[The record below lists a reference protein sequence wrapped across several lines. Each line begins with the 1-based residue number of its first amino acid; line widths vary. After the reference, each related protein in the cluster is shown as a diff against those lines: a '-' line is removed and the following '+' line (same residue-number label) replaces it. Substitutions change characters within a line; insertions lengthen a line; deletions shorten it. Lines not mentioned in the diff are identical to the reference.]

1 MYLCDTINS
10 IRLMKKFILTTL
22 VSISAFFAFAQVPG
36 APAGAKMPDMNRG
49 HVYGKVVDED
59 GKPVEFASVVLLK
72 TTIDPATKKPKDIL
86 VKAQQAEL
94 NGDFNFK
101 EIPINVKLKIK
112 ISFVGFASYEAP
124 VAFAMPPMGGMKPGQ
139 APDPEMMAKML
150 AAFEKDLGN
159 IKLAN
164 DSKELDAVVVTGTKA
179 LVEMDIDK
187 KSFNVSQNLVTTGG
201 TAIDVMRNIPS
212 VQVDIDGNVKVRNA
226 NPTLFIDG
234 RPTSLT
240 MDQIP
245 ADIIDK
251 VEVITNPSAKY
262 DASGSVAGIINIV
275 LKKNKKNGYNGMV
288 NAGANRRGGVNLM
301 GNFSF
306 QQNKW
311 NLTGTF
317 VNNIERNESNGYSD
331 RQATIGGN
339 TSSIYQNSD
348 NKTKGF
354 MMFPRFSA
362 DYAVTNRSTIT
373 MGAFFGGGGQFKPIE
388 TLDISSVVNGVK
400 SFSNRYTESLREFHP
415 QGFQLGFKHTYPK
428 AGEELTMDMNFFGG
442 TNKNESLITTN
453 YLNNNVVT
461 GTQIQKN
468 AGDGNNKFIT
478 IQTDYVKPIK
488 NEGTIEMGLRAQI
501 NELANKNDN
510 TLKAVGSDIYKPI
523 PSASINYTST
533 NNVYAAYFSISGKT
547 TAFSYKIGLRGESSD
562 YAGELLTTQQK
573 FSNKYPL
580 SLFPSIF
587 LKKDLSKTDQ
597 LQLSVTRRVNRPN
610 FFQLIPFVDYSD
622 SLNITRGNANLVPE
636 FTTSGELSYSK
647 SKGSAT
653 FLFSGYYKYTDNL
666 ITRYYSQE
674 INPISGKLDL
684 INTFV
689 NANSSI
695 NYGAEFTYTNKFQNW
710 WDFTANFN
718 VYNSKIN
725 VSNIESSGAVA
736 DGMWTAFGKVNNN
749 FMLPKKWVI
758 QLSGD
763 YQGKTN
769 MPVSQGQ
776 GQMGPPGMQA
786 QSSSQGYVEP
796 YYGIDIAIKKTFLKN
811 DMASLT
817 LAFNDIL
824 KTRGNTRVS
833 FGEGFTQTS
842 YRISNPQQVRLTL
855 SIRFG
860 KFDMSQMK
868 RNNNSGADMQQMQ
881 Q

>member
-1 MYLCDTINS
+1 
-10 IRLMKKFILTTL
+10 
-22 VSISAFFAFAQVPG
+22 
-36 APAGAKMPDMNRG
+36 
-49 HVYGKVVDED
+49 
-59 GKPVEFASVVLLK
+59 
-72 TTIDPATKKPKDIL
+72 
-86 VKAQQAEL
+86 
-94 NGDFNFK
+94 
-101 EIPINVKLKIK
+101 
-112 ISFVGFASYEAP
+112 
-124 VAFAMPPMGGMKPGQ
+124 
-139 APDPEMMAKML
+139 
-150 AAFEKDLGN
+150 
-159 IKLAN
+159 
-164 DSKELDAVVVTGTKA
+164 
-179 LVEMDIDK
+179 
-187 KSFNVSQNLVTTGG
+187 
-201 TAIDVMRNIPS
+201 
-212 VQVDIDGNVKVRNA
+212 
-226 NPTLFIDG
+226 
-234 RPTSLT
+234 
-240 MDQIP
+240 
-245 ADIIDK
+245 
-251 VEVITNPSAKY
+251 
-262 DASGSVAGIINIV
+262 
-275 LKKNKKNGYNGMV
+275 
-288 NAGANRRGGVNLM
+288 
-301 GNFSF
+301 
-306 QQNKW
+306 
-311 NLTGTF
+311 
-317 VNNIERNESNGYSD
+317 
-331 RQATIGGN
+331 
-339 TSSIYQNSD
+339 
-348 NKTKGF
+348 
-354 MMFPRFSA
+354 
-362 DYAVTNRSTIT
+362 
-373 MGAFFGGGGQFKPIE
+373 
-388 TLDISSVVNGVK
+388 
-400 SFSNRYTESLREFHP
+400 
-415 QGFQLGFKHTYPK
+415 
-428 AGEELTMDMNFFGG
+428 
-442 TNKNESLITTN
+442 
-453 YLNNNVVT
+453 
-461 GTQIQKN
+461 
-468 AGDGNNKFIT
+468 
-478 IQTDYVKPIK
+478 
-488 NEGTIEMGLRAQI
+488 
-501 NELANKNDN
+501 
-510 TLKAVGSDIYKPI
+510 
-523 PSASINYTST
+523 
-533 NNVYAAYFSISGKT
+533 
-547 TAFSYKIGLRGESSD
+547 
-562 YAGELLTTQQK
+562 
-573 FSNKYPL
+573 
-580 SLFPSIF
+580 

-725 VSNIESSGAVA
+725 VSNIESSGAVT

-769 MPVSQGQ
+769 MPISQGQ

-817 LAFNDIL
+817 LAFNDIM

-868 RNNNSGADMQQMQ
+868 RNNNSNVDMQQMQ
-881 Q
+881 

>member
-1 MYLCDTINS
+1 
-10 IRLMKKFILTTL
+10 
-22 VSISAFFAFAQVPG
+22 
-36 APAGAKMPDMNRG
+36 
-49 HVYGKVVDED
+49 
-59 GKPVEFASVVLLK
+59 
-72 TTIDPATKKPKDIL
+72 
-86 VKAQQAEL
+86 
-94 NGDFNFK
+94 
-101 EIPINVKLKIK
+101 
-112 ISFVGFASYEAP
+112 
-124 VAFAMPPMGGMKPGQ
+124 
-139 APDPEMMAKML
+139 
-150 AAFEKDLGN
+150 
-159 IKLAN
+159 
-164 DSKELDAVVVTGTKA
+164 
-179 LVEMDIDK
+179 MDIDK

-288 NAGANRRGGVNLM
+288 NTGANRRGGVNLM
-301 GNFSF
+301 GNFSY

-415 QGFQLGFKHTYPK
+415 QGFQFGFKHTYPK

-468 AGDGNNKFIT
+468 AGEGNNKFIT

-725 VSNIESSGAVA
+725 VSNIESSGAVT

-769 MPVSQGQ
+769 MPISQGQ

-817 LAFNDIL
+817 LAFNDIM

-868 RNNNSGADMQQMQ
+868 RNNNSNVDMQQMQ
-881 Q
+881 

>member
-1 MYLCDTINS
+1 
-10 IRLMKKFILTTL
+10 
-22 VSISAFFAFAQVPG
+22 
-36 APAGAKMPDMNRG
+36 
-49 HVYGKVVDED
+49 
-59 GKPVEFASVVLLK
+59 
-72 TTIDPATKKPKDIL
+72 
-86 VKAQQAEL
+86 
-94 NGDFNFK
+94 
-101 EIPINVKLKIK
+101 
-112 ISFVGFASYEAP
+112 
-124 VAFAMPPMGGMKPGQ
+124 
-139 APDPEMMAKML
+139 MMAKLM

-159 IKLAN
+159 IKLAP
-164 DSKELDAVVVTGTKA
+164 DSKELDAVVVTGTKS

-288 NAGANRRGGVNLM
+288 NVGANRRGGTNVM

-311 NLTGTF
+311 NLTGTLL
-317 VNNIERNESNGYSD
+317 NNMERNESNGYSD
-331 RQATIGGN
+331 RQSTIGGIA
-339 TSSIYQNSD
+339 SSIYQESD

-354 MMFPRFSA
+354 MLFPRFSA
-362 DYAVTNRSTIT
+362 DYALSNRSTLT
-373 MGAFFGGGGQFKPIE
+373 LGAFFGGGGQFKPKENLQIAS
-388 TLDISSVVNGVK
+388 TVNGLK
-400 SFSNRYTESLREFHP
+400 SFSNRYTESLREFKP
-415 QGFQLGFKHTYPK
+415 QGFQLGFKHTFPK

-453 YLNNNVVT
+453 YLNNNAIT

-468 AGDGNNKFIT
+468 AGEGKNKFIT
-478 IQTDYVKPIK
+478 MQTDYVKPIK

-510 TLKAVGSDIYKPI
+510 TLKAVGSDVYKTI
-523 PSASINYTST
+523 PSASINYSSL
-533 NNVYAAYFSISGKT
+533 NNVYAAYVSVSGKT
-547 TAFSYKIGLRGESSD
+547 TAFSYKVGLRGESSN
-562 YAGELLTTQQK
+562 YTGELLTTNQK
-573 FSNKYPL
+573 FSNNYPL

-622 SLNITRGNANLVPE
+622 SLNITRGNADLVPE

-647 SKGSAT
+647 TKGSAT

-674 INPISGKLDL
+674 INPISGRLDL
-684 INTFV
+684 INTFI

-695 NYGAEFTYTNKFQNW
+695 NYGAELTYTNKFQNW
-710 WDFTANFN
+710 WDFTANVN

-758 QLSGD
+758 QLSAD

-786 QSSSQGYVEP
+786 QSSSQGYVQP

-817 LAFNDIL
+817 LAFNDIG

-855 SIRFG
+855 SVRFG

-868 RNNNSGADMQQMQ
+868 KNNSSNVDMQQMQ
-881 Q
+881 

>member
-1 MYLCDTINS
+1 
-10 IRLMKKFILTTL
+10 
-22 VSISAFFAFAQVPG
+22 
-36 APAGAKMPDMNRG
+36 
-49 HVYGKVVDED
+49 
-59 GKPVEFASVVLLK
+59 
-72 TTIDPATKKPKDIL
+72 
-86 VKAQQAEL
+86 
-94 NGDFNFK
+94 
-101 EIPINVKLKIK
+101 
-112 ISFVGFASYEAP
+112 
-124 VAFAMPPMGGMKPGQ
+124 
-139 APDPEMMAKML
+139 MAKLM

-159 IKLAN
+159 IKLAP
-164 DSKELDAVVVTGTKA
+164 DSKELDAVVVTGTKS

-288 NAGANRRGGVNLM
+288 NVGANRRGGTNVM

-311 NLTGTF
+311 NLTGTLL
-317 VNNIERNESNGYSD
+317 NNIERNESNGYSD
-331 RQATIGGN
+331 RQSTIGGIA
-339 TSSIYQNSD
+339 SSIYQESD

-354 MMFPRFSA
+354 MLFPRFSA
-362 DYAVTNRSTIT
+362 DYALSNRSTLT
-373 MGAFFGGGGQFKPIE
+373 LGAFFGGGGQFKPKENLQIAS
-388 TLDISSVVNGVK
+388 TVNGLK
-400 SFSNRYTESLREFHP
+400 SFSNRYTESLREFKP
-415 QGFQLGFKHTYPK
+415 QGFQFGFKQTFPK

-453 YLNNNVVT
+453 YLNNNAIT

-468 AGDGNNKFIT
+468 AGEGKNKFIT
-478 IQTDYVKPIK
+478 MQTDYVKPIK

-510 TLKAVGSDIYKPI
+510 TLKAVGSDVYKTI
-523 PSASINYTST
+523 PSASINYSSL
-533 NNVYAAYFSISGKT
+533 NNVYAAYVSVSGKT
-547 TAFSYKIGLRGESSD
+547 TAFSYKVGLRGESSN
-562 YAGELLTTQQK
+562 YTGELLTTNQK
-573 FSNKYPL
+573 FSNNYPL

-622 SLNITRGNANLVPE
+622 SLNITRGNADLVPE

-647 SKGSAT
+647 TKGSAT

-674 INPISGKLDL
+674 INPISGRLDL
-684 INTFV
+684 INTFI

-695 NYGAEFTYTNKFQNW
+695 NYGAELTYTNKFQNW
-710 WDFTANFN
+710 WDFTANVN

-758 QLSGD
+758 QLSAD

-786 QSSSQGYVEP
+786 QSSSQGYVQP

-817 LAFNDIL
+817 LAFNDIG

-855 SIRFG
+855 SVRFG

-868 RNNNSGADMQQMQ
+868 KNNSSNVDMQQMQ
-881 Q
+881 

>member
-1 MYLCDTINS
+1 
-10 IRLMKKFILTTL
+10 MKKFLLSTL
-22 VSISAFFAFAQVPG
+22 VSFSTFFAFAQVPG

-49 HVYGKVVDED
+49 HVFGKVVDD
-59 GKPVEFASVVLLK
+59 QGKPVEFASVVLLK
-72 TTIDPATKKPKDIL
+72 TTVDPATKKPKDIL
-86 VKAQQAEL
+86 VKAQAAEL

-112 ISFVGFASYEAP
+112 ISFVGFTPYEAT

-139 APDPEMMAKML
+139 APDPEMMAKLM

-159 IKLAN
+159 IKLAP
-164 DSKELDAVVVTGTKA
+164 DSKELDAVVVTGTKS

-288 NAGANRRGGVNLM
+288 NMGANRRGGTNVM

-311 NLTGTF
+311 NLTATLL
-317 VNNIERNESNGYSD
+317 NNMERNESNGYSD
-331 RQATIGGN
+331 RQSTIGGIA
-339 TSSIYQNSD
+339 SSIYQDSD

-354 MMFPRFSA
+354 MLFPRFSA
-362 DYAVTNRSTIT
+362 DYALSNRSTLT
-373 MGAFFGGGGQFKPIE
+373 VGAFFGGGGQFKPIE
-388 TLDISSVVNGVK
+388 TLQITSTVNGKK
-400 SFSNRYTESLREFHP
+400 SFSNRYTESLREFKP
-415 QGFQLGFKHTYPK
+415 QGFQFGFKHTFPK

-453 YLNNNVVT
+453 YLNNNAIT

-468 AGDGNNKFIT
+468 AGEGNNKFIT

-510 TLKAVGSDIYKPI
+510 TLKAVGSDVYKTI
-523 PSASINYTST
+523 PSASINYSSL
-533 NNVYAAYFSISGKT
+533 NNVYAAYVSVSGKT
-547 TAFSYKIGLRGESSD
+547 TAFSYKVGLRGESSN
-562 YAGELLTTQQK
+562 YTGELMSTNQK
-573 FSNKYPL
+573 FSNNYPL

-622 SLNITRGNANLVPE
+622 SLNITRGNADLVPE

-647 SKGSAT
+647 TKGSAT

-666 ITRYYSQE
+666 ITRFYSQE
-674 INPISGKLDL
+674 INPISGRLDL

-695 NYGAEFTYTNKFQNW
+695 NYGAELTYTNKFQNW
-710 WDFTANFN
+710 WDFTANVN

-736 DGMWTAFGKVNNN
+736 DGMWTAFGKINNT
-749 FMLPKKWVI
+749 FVLPKKWVI
-758 QLSGD
+758 QLSAD

-769 MPVSQGQ
+769 MPISQGQ
-776 GQMGPPGMQA
+776 GQMGPPGMQS
-786 QSSSQGYVEP
+786 QSSSQGYVQP
-796 YYGIDIAIKKTFLKN
+796 YYGIDIAIKKSFLKN

-817 LAFNDIL
+817 LAFNDIG

-855 SIRFG
+855 SVRFG

-868 RNNNSGADMQQMQ
+868 KNNSSNVDMQQMQ
-881 Q
+881 

>member
-1 MYLCDTINS
+1 
-10 IRLMKKFILTTL
+10 MKKFILSTL
-22 VSISAFFAFAQVPG
+22 VSISTFLAIGQVPG

-49 HVYGKVVDED
+49 HVFGKVVDD
-59 GKPVEFASVVLLK
+59 QGKPVEFASVVLLK
-72 TTIDPATKKPKDIL
+72 TVIDPATKKPKDIL
-86 VKAQQAEL
+86 VKAQAAEL

-101 EIPINVKLKIK
+101 EIPINVKLKLK
-112 ISFVGFASYEAP
+112 ISFVGFTNYEAP
-124 VAFAMPPMGGMKPGQ
+124 VTFAMPPMGGMKPGQ
-139 APDPEMMAKML
+139 APDPEMMAKLM

-159 IKLAN
+159 IKLAQ

-187 KSFNVSQNLVTTGG
+187 KSFNVGQNIVTTGG

-234 RPTSLT
+234 RPTSLS

-262 DASGSVAGIINIV
+262 DASGSMAGIINIV
-275 LKKNKKNGYNGMV
+275 LKKNKKNGYNGMANV
-288 NAGANRRGGVNLM
+288 GANRRGGTNVM

-311 NLTGTF
+311 NITATLL
-317 VNNIERNESNGYSD
+317 NNMERNESNGYSD
-331 RQATIGGN
+331 RQATIGGIQ
-339 TSSIYQNSD
+339 TSIYQRSVS
-348 NKTKGF
+348 KTNGF
-354 MMFPRFSA
+354 VLFPRFAA
-362 DYAVTNRSTIT
+362 DYAMSNRSTLT
-373 MGAFFGGGGQFKPIE
+373 LGAFFGGGGQFKPKE
-388 TLDISSVVNGVK
+388 NLDITSSINGIK
-400 SFSNRYTESLREFHP
+400 SFSNRYTESSREFRP
-415 QGFQLGFKHTYPK
+415 QGFQLGFKHTFPK

-453 YLNNNVVT
+453 YLNNSAIT

-478 IQTDYVKPIK
+478 LQTDYVKPIK

-501 NELANKNDN
+501 NELANKNTN
-510 TLKAVGSDIYKPI
+510 TLKPVGSDVYKEI
-523 PSASINYTST
+523 TSASINYTST
-533 NNVYAAYFSISGKT
+533 NNVYAAYMSVSGKT
-547 TAFSYKIGLRGESSD
+547 TAFSYKIGLRGESSN
-562 YAGELLTTQQK
+562 YTGELLNTKQQ

-610 FFQLIPFVDYSD
+610 FFQIIPFVDYSD

-647 SKGSAT
+647 TKGSAT
-653 FLFSGYYKYTDNL
+653 FLLSGYYKYTDNL

-674 INPISGKLDL
+674 INPISGKMDL
-684 INTFV
+684 INTFI

-695 NYGAEFTYTNKFQNW
+695 NYGAEATYMNKFFNW
-710 WDFTANFN
+710 WDFTANVN
-718 VYNSKIN
+718 IYNSKIN
-725 VSNIESSGAVA
+725 TDNIEGAGATA
-736 DGMWTAFGKVNNN
+736 DGMWTAFGKINNN
-749 FMLPKKWVI
+749 FVLPNKWVI

-817 LAFNDIL
+817 LAFNDIG

-833 FGEGFTQTS
+833 FGDGFTQTS

-855 SIRFG
+855 SVRFG
-860 KFDMSQMK
+860 KFDMSQMMK
-868 RNNNSGADMQQMQ
+868 KNSNNVDMQQMQ
-881 Q
+881 

>member
-1 MYLCDTINS
+1 
-10 IRLMKKFILTTL
+10 MKKFILTTL
-22 VSISAFFAFAQVPG
+22 VSISAFFAFTQVPG

-49 HVYGKVVDED
+49 HVYGKVVDEE

-72 TTIDPATKKPKDIL
+72 TTIDPTTKKPKDIL

-112 ISFVGFASYEAP
+112 ISFVGFTSYEAP

-139 APDPEMMAKML
+139 APDPETMAKML

-234 RPTSLT
+234 RPTSLS

-288 NAGANRRGGVNLM
+288 NTGANRRGGVNLM

-311 NLTGTF
+311 NLSATLL
-317 VNNIERNESNGYSD
+317 NNIERNEANGYSD

-348 NKTKGF
+348 SKTKGF
-354 MMFPRFSA
+354 MLFPRFSA
-362 DYAVTNRSTIT
+362 DYAISNRSTISL
-373 MGAFFGGGGQFKPIE
+373 GAFFGGGGQFKPKE
-388 TLDISSVVNGVK
+388 TLQIANTLNGVK
-400 SFSNRYTESLREFHP
+400 SFSTRYTESLREFRP
-415 QGFQLGFKHTYPK
+415 QGFQLGFKHTFPK

-442 TNKNESLITTN
+442 TNKNEALITTN
-453 YLNNNVVT
+453 YLNNNAIT
-461 GTQIQKN
+461 GSQIQKN
-468 AGDGNNKFIT
+468 AGEGNNKFIT

-523 PSASINYTST
+523 PSASINYAST

-547 TAFSYKIGLRGESSD
+547 PAFSYKIGLRGESSD
-562 YAGELLTTQQK
+562 YAGELLTTKQK

-622 SLNITRGNANLVPE
+622 SLNITRGNADLVPE

-647 SKGSAT
+647 SQGSAT
-653 FLFSGYYKYTDNL
+653 FLFSAYYKYTDNL
-666 ITRYYSQE
+666 ITRFFSQE

-689 NANSSI
+689 NANSST

-718 VYNSKIN
+718 VYNAKIN

-736 DGMWTAFGKVNNN
+736 DGIWTAFGKVNNN

-758 QLSGD
+758 QLSAD

-776 GQMGPPGMQA
+776 GQMGPPGMQS

-796 YYGIDIAIKKTFLKN
+796 YYGIDIAIKKSFLKN

-868 RNNNSGADMQQMQ
+868 RNNNSNVDMQQMQ
-881 Q
+881 

>member
-1 MYLCDTINS
+1 
-10 IRLMKKFILTTL
+10 MKKFLLTTL
-22 VSISAFFAFAQVPG
+22 VSISTFFAIAQIPG

-49 HVYGKVVDED
+49 HVYGKVVDD
-59 GKPVEFASVVLLK
+59 QGKPVEFASVVLLK

-112 ISFVGFASYEAP
+112 ISFVGFTAYEAP

-139 APDPEMMAKML
+139 APDPEMMAKLM

-159 IKLAN
+159 IKLST

-187 KSFNVSQNLVTTGG
+187 KSFNVGQNIVTSGG

-226 NPTLFIDG
+226 NPILYIDG
-234 RPTSLT
+234 RPTTLS

-262 DASGSVAGIINIV
+262 DASGSMAGIINIV

-288 NAGANRRGGVNLM
+288 NAGVNRRGGTNLM
-301 GNFSF
+301 GNFSY

-311 NLTGTF
+311 NLTGT
-317 VNNIERNESNGYSD
+317 VMNMIERNVSNGYSD
-331 RQATIGGN
+331 RQANIGGIQ
-339 TSSIYQNSD
+339 SSIYQNQD
-348 NKTKGF
+348 NTNKGF
-354 MMFPRFSA
+354 MLFPRFSA
-362 DYAVTNRSTIT
+362 DYALTNRSTVT
-373 MGAFFGGGGQFKPIE
+373 LGAFFGGGGQFKPIE
-388 TLDISSVVNGVK
+388 TLQITSTVNGVK
-400 SFSNRYTESLREFHP
+400 SFSNRLTEGLREFKP
-415 QGFQLGFKHTYPK
+415 QGFQLGFKHTFPK
-428 AGEELTMDMNFFGG
+428 AGEELTMDLNFFGG
-442 TNKNESLITTN
+442 TNKGESVITTN
-453 YLNNNVVT
+453 YLNNNAVT

-468 AGDGNNKFIT
+468 VGDGNNKFIT
-478 IQTDYVKPIK
+478 LQTDYVKPIK

-501 NELANKNDN
+501 NELANINTN
-510 TLKAVGSDIYKPI
+510 TLKPVGSDVYKEI
-523 PSASINYTST
+523 TSASINYSST
-533 NNVYAAYFSISGKT
+533 NNVYAAYVSVSGKT
-547 TAFSYKIGLRGESSD
+547 KAFSYKLGLRGESSN
-562 YAGELLTTQQK
+562 YTGELLNTKQQ

-597 LQLSVTRRVNRPN
+597 LQLSITRRVNRPN
-610 FFQLIPFVDYSD
+610 FFQIIPFVDYSD

-647 SKGSAT
+647 TQGSAT

-684 INTFV
+684 INTFI

-695 NYGAEFTYTNKFQNW
+695 NYGAEATYVNKFFNF
-710 WDFTANFN
+710 WDFTANLN

-725 VSNIESSGAVA
+725 TSNIEGSGAVA
-736 DGMWTAFGKVNNN
+736 DGMWTAFGKINNN
-749 FMLPKKWVI
+749 FVLPNKWVI

-769 MPVSQGQ
+769 MPVSQNQ

-796 YYGIDIAIKKTFLKN
+796 YYGIDIAIKKSFLKN

-824 KTRGNTRVS
+824 KTRGNARVS
-833 FGEGFTQTS
+833 IGDGFTQTS

-855 SIRFG
+855 SVRFG

-868 RNNNSGADMQQMQ
+868 RTNNSGADMQQMQ

>member
-1 MYLCDTINS
+1 
-10 IRLMKKFILTTL
+10 MKKFILSTL
-22 VSISAFFAFAQVPG
+22 VSISTFFAFAQVPG

-49 HVYGKVVDED
+49 HVFGKVVDD
-59 GKPVEFASVVLLK
+59 LGKPVEFASVVLLK

-86 VKAQQAEL
+86 VKAQAAEL

-112 ISFVGFASYEAP
+112 ISFVGFTTYEGT

-139 APDPEMMAKML
+139 APDPEMMAKLM

-159 IKLAN
+159 IKLAP
-164 DSKELDAVVVTGTKA
+164 DSKELDAVVVTGTKS

-288 NAGANRRGGVNLM
+288 NMGANRRGGTNVM

-311 NLTGTF
+311 NLTATLL
-317 VNNIERNESNGYSD
+317 NNMERNESNGYSD
-331 RQATIGGN
+331 RQSTIGGIA
-339 TSSIYQNSD
+339 SSIYQDSD

-354 MMFPRFSA
+354 MLFPRFSA
-362 DYAVTNRSTIT
+362 DYALSNRSTLT
-373 MGAFFGGGGQFKPIE
+373 LGAFFGGGGQFKPKE
-388 TLDISSVVNGVK
+388 TLQITSTVNGVK
-400 SFSNRYTESLREFHP
+400 SFSNRYTESLREFKP
-415 QGFQLGFKHTYPK
+415 QGFQFGFKHTFPK

-453 YLNNNVVT
+453 YLNNSAIT

-468 AGDGNNKFIT
+468 AGEGNNKFIT
-478 IQTDYVKPIK
+478 IQTDYVKQIK

-510 TLKAVGSDIYKPI
+510 TLKAVGSDVFKTIQ
-523 PSASINYTST
+523 SASINYSSL
-533 NNVYAAYFSISGKT
+533 NNVYAAYVSVSGKT
-547 TAFSYKIGLRGESSD
+547 TAFSYKVGLRGESSN
-562 YAGELLTTQQK
+562 YTGELLSTNQK
-573 FSNKYPL
+573 FSNNYPL

-622 SLNITRGNANLVPE
+622 SLNITRGNADLVPE

-647 SKGSAT
+647 TQGSAT

-666 ITRYYSQE
+666 ITRFYSQE
-674 INPISGKLDL
+674 INPISGRLDL

-695 NYGAEFTYTNKFQNW
+695 NYGAELTYTNKLQNW
-710 WDFTANFN
+710 WDFTANVN

-736 DGMWTAFGKVNNN
+736 DGMWTAFGKINNT
-749 FMLPKKWVI
+749 FVLPKKWVI
-758 QLSGD
+758 QLSAD

-776 GQMGPPGMQA
+776 GQMGPPGMQS
-786 QSSSQGYVEP
+786 QSSSQGYVQP
-796 YYGIDIAIKKTFLKN
+796 YYGIDVAIKKSFLKN

-817 LAFNDIL
+817 LAFNDIG

-855 SIRFG
+855 SVRFG

-868 RNNNSGADMQQMQ
+868 KNNSSNVDMQQKQ
-881 Q
+881 

>member
-1 MYLCDTINS
+1 
-10 IRLMKKFILTTL
+10 MKKFILSTL
-22 VSISAFFAFAQVPG
+22 VSISTFFAFAQVPG

-49 HVYGKVVDED
+49 HVFGKVVDD
-59 GKPVEFASVVLLK
+59 LGKPVEFASVVLLK

-86 VKAQQAEL
+86 VKAQAAEL

-112 ISFVGFASYEAP
+112 ISFVGFTTYEGA

-139 APDPEMMAKML
+139 APDPEMMAKLMS
-150 AAFEKDLGN
+150 AFEKDLGN
-159 IKLAN
+159 IKLAP
-164 DSKELDAVVVTGTKA
+164 DSKELDAVVVTGTKS

-288 NAGANRRGGVNLM
+288 NMGANRRGGTNVM

-311 NLTGTF
+311 NLTATLL
-317 VNNIERNESNGYSD
+317 NNMERNESNGYSD
-331 RQATIGGN
+331 RQSTIGGIA
-339 TSSIYQNSD
+339 SSIYQDSD

-354 MMFPRFSA
+354 MLFPRFSA
-362 DYAVTNRSTIT
+362 DYALSNRSTLT
-373 MGAFFGGGGQFKPIE
+373 LGAFFGGGGQFKPKE
-388 TLDISSVVNGVK
+388 TLQITSTVNGVK
-400 SFSNRYTESLREFHP
+400 SFSNRYTESLREFKP
-415 QGFQLGFKHTYPK
+415 QGFQFGFKHTFPK

-453 YLNNNVVT
+453 YLNNSAIT

-468 AGDGNNKFIT
+468 AGEGNNKFIT

-510 TLKAVGSDIYKPI
+510 TLKAVGSDVFKTI
-523 PSASINYTST
+523 PSASINYSSL
-533 NNVYAAYFSISGKT
+533 NNVYAAYVSVSGKT
-547 TAFSYKIGLRGESSD
+547 TAFSYKVGLRGESSN
-562 YAGELLTTQQK
+562 YTGELLSTNQK
-573 FSNKYPL
+573 FSNNYPL

-622 SLNITRGNANLVPE
+622 SLNITRGNADLVPE

-647 SKGSAT
+647 TKGSAT

-666 ITRYYSQE
+666 ITRFYSQE
-674 INPISGKLDL
+674 INPISGRLDL

-695 NYGAEFTYTNKFQNW
+695 NYGAELTYTNKLQNW
-710 WDFTANFN
+710 WDFTANVN

-736 DGMWTAFGKVNNN
+736 DGMWTAFGKINNT
-749 FMLPKKWVI
+749 FVLPKKWVI
-758 QLSGD
+758 QLSAD

-776 GQMGPPGMQA
+776 GQMGPPGMQS
-786 QSSSQGYVEP
+786 QSSSQGYVQP
-796 YYGIDIAIKKTFLKN
+796 YYGIDVAIKKSFLKN

-817 LAFNDIL
+817 LAFNDIG

-855 SIRFG
+855 SVRFG

-868 RNNNSGADMQQMQ
+868 KNNSSNVDMQQMQ
-881 Q
+881 

>member
-1 MYLCDTINS
+1 
-10 IRLMKKFILTTL
+10 MKKFILSTL
-22 VSISAFFAFAQVPG
+22 VSISTFFAFAQVPG

-49 HVYGKVVDED
+49 HVFGKVVDD
-59 GKPVEFASVVLLK
+59 LGKPVEFASVVLLK

-86 VKAQQAEL
+86 VKAQAAEL

-112 ISFVGFASYEAP
+112 ISFVGFTTYEGT

-139 APDPEMMAKML
+139 APDPEMMAKLM

-159 IKLAN
+159 IKLAP
-164 DSKELDAVVVTGTKA
+164 DSKELDAVVVTGTKS

-288 NAGANRRGGVNLM
+288 NMGANRRGGTNVM

-311 NLTGTF
+311 NLTATLL
-317 VNNIERNESNGYSD
+317 NNMERNESNGYSD
-331 RQATIGGN
+331 RQSTIGGIA
-339 TSSIYQNSD
+339 SSIYQDSD

-354 MMFPRFSA
+354 MLFPRFSA
-362 DYAVTNRSTIT
+362 DYALSNRSTLT
-373 MGAFFGGGGQFKPIE
+373 LGAFFGGGGQFKPKE
-388 TLDISSVVNGVK
+388 TLQITSTVNGVK
-400 SFSNRYTESLREFHP
+400 SFSNRYTESLREFKP
-415 QGFQLGFKHTYPK
+415 QGFQFGFKHTFPK

-453 YLNNNVVT
+453 YLNNNAIT

-468 AGDGNNKFIT
+468 AGEGNNKFIT

-510 TLKAVGSDIYKPI
+510 TLKAVGSDVYKTI
-523 PSASINYTST
+523 PSASINYSSL
-533 NNVYAAYFSISGKT
+533 NNVYAAYVSVSGKT
-547 TAFSYKIGLRGESSD
+547 TAFSYKVGLRGESSN
-562 YAGELLTTQQK
+562 YTGELLSTNQK
-573 FSNKYPL
+573 FSNNYPL

-622 SLNITRGNANLVPE
+622 SLNITRGNADLVPE

-647 SKGSAT
+647 TQGSAT

-666 ITRYYSQE
+666 ITRFYSQE
-674 INPISGKLDL
+674 INPISGRLDL

-695 NYGAEFTYTNKFQNW
+695 NYGAELTYTNKLQNW
-710 WDFTANFN
+710 WDFTANVN

-736 DGMWTAFGKVNNN
+736 DGMWTAFGKINNT
-749 FMLPKKWVI
+749 FVLPKKWVI
-758 QLSGD
+758 QLSAD

-776 GQMGPPGMQA
+776 GQMGPPGMQS
-786 QSSSQGYVEP
+786 QSSSQGYVQP
-796 YYGIDIAIKKTFLKN
+796 YYGIDVAIKKSFLKN

-817 LAFNDIL
+817 LAFNDIG

-855 SIRFG
+855 SVRFG

-868 RNNNSGADMQQMQ
+868 KNNSSNVDMQQMQ
-881 Q
+881 

>member
-1 MYLCDTINS
+1 
-10 IRLMKKFILTTL
+10 
-22 VSISAFFAFAQVPG
+22 
-36 APAGAKMPDMNRG
+36 
-49 HVYGKVVDED
+49 
-59 GKPVEFASVVLLK
+59 
-72 TTIDPATKKPKDIL
+72 
-86 VKAQQAEL
+86 
-94 NGDFNFK
+94 
-101 EIPINVKLKIK
+101 
-112 ISFVGFASYEAP
+112 
-124 VAFAMPPMGGMKPGQ
+124 
-139 APDPEMMAKML
+139 
-150 AAFEKDLGN
+150 
-159 IKLAN
+159 
-164 DSKELDAVVVTGTKA
+164 
-179 LVEMDIDK
+179 
-187 KSFNVSQNLVTTGG
+187 
-201 TAIDVMRNIPS
+201 
-212 VQVDIDGNVKVRNA
+212 
-226 NPTLFIDG
+226 
-234 RPTSLT
+234 
-240 MDQIP
+240 
-245 ADIIDK
+245 
-251 VEVITNPSAKY
+251 
-262 DASGSVAGIINIV
+262 
-275 LKKNKKNGYNGMV
+275 
-288 NAGANRRGGVNLM
+288 M

-311 NLTGTF
+311 NLTGTLL
-317 VNNIERNESNGYSD
+317 NNMERNESNGYSD
-331 RQATIGGN
+331 RQSTIGGIA
-339 TSSIYQNSD
+339 SSIYQESD

-354 MMFPRFSA
+354 MLFPRFSA
-362 DYAVTNRSTIT
+362 DYALSNRSTLT
-373 MGAFFGGGGQFKPIE
+373 LGAFFGGGGQFKPKENLQI
-388 TLDISSVVNGVK
+388 TSTVNGLK
-400 SFSNRYTESLREFHP
+400 SFSNRYTESLREFKP
-415 QGFQLGFKHTYPK
+415 QGFQLGFKQTFPK

-453 YLNNNVVT
+453 YLNNNAIT

-468 AGDGNNKFIT
+468 AGEGKNKFIT

-510 TLKAVGSDIYKPI
+510 SLKAVGSDVYKTI
-523 PSASINYTST
+523 PSASINYSSL
-533 NNVYAAYFSISGKT
+533 NNVYAAYVSVSGKT
-547 TAFSYKIGLRGESSD
+547 TAFSYKVGLRGESSN
-562 YAGELLTTQQK
+562 YTGELLTTNQK
-573 FSNKYPL
+573 FSNNYPL

-622 SLNITRGNANLVPE
+622 SLNITRGNADLVPE

-647 SKGSAT
+647 TKGSAT

-674 INPISGKLDL
+674 INPISGRLDL

-695 NYGAEFTYTNKFQNW
+695 NYGAELTYTNKFQNW
-710 WDFTANFN
+710 WDFTANVN

-758 QLSGD
+758 QLSAD

-786 QSSSQGYVEP
+786 QSSSQGYVQP

-817 LAFNDIL
+817 LAFNDIG

-855 SIRFG
+855 SVRFG

-868 RNNNSGADMQQMQ
+868 KNNSSNVDMQQMQ
-881 Q
+881 

>member
-49 HVYGKVVDED
+49 HVYGKVVDEE

-72 TTIDPATKKPKDIL
+72 TTIDPTTKKPKDIL

-301 GNFSF
+301 GNFSY

-610 FFQLIPFVDYSD
+610 FFS
-622 SLNITRGNANLVPE
+622 
-636 FTTSGELSYSK
+636 
-647 SKGSAT
+647 
-653 FLFSGYYKYTDNL
+653 
-666 ITRYYSQE
+666 
-674 INPISGKLDL
+674 
-684 INTFV
+684 
-689 NANSSI
+689 
-695 NYGAEFTYTNKFQNW
+695 
-710 WDFTANFN
+710 
-718 VYNSKIN
+718 
-725 VSNIESSGAVA
+725 
-736 DGMWTAFGKVNNN
+736 
-749 FMLPKKWVI
+749 
-758 QLSGD
+758 
-763 YQGKTN
+763 
-769 MPVSQGQ
+769 
-776 GQMGPPGMQA
+776 
-786 QSSSQGYVEP
+786 
-796 YYGIDIAIKKTFLKN
+796 
-811 DMASLT
+811 
-817 LAFNDIL
+817 
-824 KTRGNTRVS
+824 
-833 FGEGFTQTS
+833 
-842 YRISNPQQVRLTL
+842 
-855 SIRFG
+855 
-860 KFDMSQMK
+860 
-868 RNNNSGADMQQMQ
+868 
-881 Q
+881 

>member
-1 MYLCDTINS
+1 
-10 IRLMKKFILTTL
+10 MKKFILSTL
-22 VSISAFFAFAQVPG
+22 VSISTFFAFAQVPG

-49 HVYGKVVDED
+49 HVFGKVVDD
-59 GKPVEFASVVLLK
+59 LGKPVEFASVVLLK

-86 VKAQQAEL
+86 VKAQAAEL

-112 ISFVGFASYEAP
+112 ISFVGFTTYEGT

-139 APDPEMMAKML
+139 APDPEMMAKLMS
-150 AAFEKDLGN
+150 AFEKDLGN
-159 IKLAN
+159 IKLAP
-164 DSKELDAVVVTGTKA
+164 DSKELDAVVVTGTKS

-288 NAGANRRGGVNLM
+288 NMGANRRGGTNVM

-311 NLTGTF
+311 NLTATLL
-317 VNNIERNESNGYSD
+317 NNMERNESNGYSD
-331 RQATIGGN
+331 RQSTIGGIA
-339 TSSIYQNSD
+339 SSIYQDSD

-354 MMFPRFSA
+354 MLFPRFSA
-362 DYAVTNRSTIT
+362 DYALSNRSTLT
-373 MGAFFGGGGQFKPIE
+373 LGAFFGGGGQFKPKE
-388 TLDISSVVNGVK
+388 TLQITSTVNGVK
-400 SFSNRYTESLREFHP
+400 SFSNRYTESLREFKP
-415 QGFQLGFKHTYPK
+415 QGFQFGFKHTFPK

-453 YLNNNVVT
+453 YLNNNAIT

-468 AGDGNNKFIT
+468 AGEGNNKFIT

-510 TLKAVGSDIYKPI
+510 TLKAVGSDVFKTI
-523 PSASINYTST
+523 PSASINYSSL
-533 NNVYAAYFSISGKT
+533 NNVYAAYVSVSGKT
-547 TAFSYKIGLRGESSD
+547 TAFSYQVGLRGESSN
-562 YAGELLTTQQK
+562 YTGELLSTNQK
-573 FSNKYPL
+573 FSNNYPL

-622 SLNITRGNANLVPE
+622 SLNITRGNADLVPE

-647 SKGSAT
+647 TKGSAT

-666 ITRYYSQE
+666 ITRFYSQE
-674 INPISGKLDL
+674 INPISGRLDL

-695 NYGAEFTYTNKFQNW
+695 NYGAELTYTNKLQNW
-710 WDFTANFN
+710 WDFTANVN

-736 DGMWTAFGKVNNN
+736 DGMWTAFGKINNT
-749 FMLPKKWVI
+749 FVLPKKWVI
-758 QLSGD
+758 QLSAD

-776 GQMGPPGMQA
+776 GQMGPPGMQS
-786 QSSSQGYVEP
+786 QSSSQGYVQP
-796 YYGIDIAIKKTFLKN
+796 YYGIDIAIKKSFLKN

-817 LAFNDIL
+817 LAFNDIG

-855 SIRFG
+855 SVRFG

-868 RNNNSGADMQQMQ
+868 KNNSSNVDMQQMQ
-881 Q
+881 

>member
-1 MYLCDTINS
+1 
-10 IRLMKKFILTTL
+10 MKKFILSLL
-22 VSISAFFAFAQVPG
+22 VSISIFAAFAQVPG

-49 HVYGKVVDED
+49 HVFGKVVDD
-59 GKPVEFASVVLLK
+59 QGKPVEFASVVLLK
-72 TTIDPATKKPKDIL
+72 TVMDPATKKPKDIL
-86 VKAQQAEL
+86 VKAQAAEL

-112 ISFVGFASYEAP
+112 ISFVGFTTYEGA

-139 APDPEMMAKML
+139 APDPEMMAKMM

-159 IKLAN
+159 IKLAP
-164 DSKELDAVVVTGTKA
+164 DSKELDAVVVTGTKS

-288 NAGANRRGGVNLM
+288 NVGANRRGGTNVM

-311 NLTGTF
+311 NLTGTLLS
-317 VNNIERNESNGYSD
+317 NMERNESNGYSD
-331 RQATIGGN
+331 RQSTIGGIA
-339 TSSIYQNSD
+339 SSIYQESD

-354 MMFPRFSA
+354 MLFPRFSA
-362 DYAVTNRSTIT
+362 DYALSNRSTLT
-373 MGAFFGGGGQFKPIE
+373 LGAFFGGGGQFKPKENLQI
-388 TLDISSVVNGVK
+388 TSTVNGLK
-400 SFSNRYTESLREFHP
+400 SFSNRYTESLREFKP
-415 QGFQLGFKHTYPK
+415 QGFQFGFKQTFPK

-453 YLNNNVVT
+453 YLNNNAIT

-468 AGDGNNKFIT
+468 AGEGNNKFIT

-488 NEGTIEMGLRAQI
+488 NEGTIEMGLRAQV

-510 TLKAVGSDIYKPI
+510 TLKAVGSDVYKII
-523 PSASINYTST
+523 PSASINYSSS
-533 NNVYAAYFSISGKT
+533 NNVYAAYVSVSGKT
-547 TAFSYKIGLRGESSD
+547 TAFSYKVGLRGESSN
-562 YAGELLTTQQK
+562 YTGELLTTNQK
-573 FSNKYPL
+573 FSNNYPL

-622 SLNITRGNANLVPE
+622 SLNITRGNADLVPE

-647 SKGSAT
+647 TKGSAT

-674 INPISGKLDL
+674 INPISGRLDL
-684 INTFV
+684 INTFI

-695 NYGAEFTYTNKFQNW
+695 NYGAELTYTNKFQNW
-710 WDFTANFN
+710 WDFTANVN

-736 DGMWTAFGKVNNN
+736 DGMWTAFGKINNS
-749 FMLPKKWVI
+749 FVLPKKWVI
-758 QLSGD
+758 QLSAD

-776 GQMGPPGMQA
+776 GQMGPPGMQS
-786 QSSSQGYVEP
+786 QSSSQGYVQP
-796 YYGIDIAIKKTFLKN
+796 YYGIDIAIKKSFLKN

-817 LAFNDIL
+817 LAFNDIG

-855 SIRFG
+855 SVRFG

-868 RNNNSGADMQQMQ
+868 KNNSSNVDMQQMQ
-881 Q
+881 

>member
-1 MYLCDTINS
+1 
-10 IRLMKKFILTTL
+10 MKKFILSTL
-22 VSISAFFAFAQVPG
+22 VSISTFLAIGQVPG

-49 HVYGKVVDED
+49 HVFGKVVDD
-59 GKPVEFASVVLLK
+59 QGKPVEFASVVLLK
-72 TTIDPATKKPKDIL
+72 TVIDPATKKPKDIL
-86 VKAQQAEL
+86 VKAQAAEL

-101 EIPINVKLKIK
+101 EIPINVKLKLK
-112 ISFVGFASYEAP
+112 ISFVGFTNYEAP
-124 VAFAMPPMGGMKPGQ
+124 VTFAMPPMGGMKPGQ
-139 APDPEMMAKML
+139 APDPEMMAKLM

-159 IKLAN
+159 IKLAQ

-187 KSFNVSQNLVTTGG
+187 KSFNVGQNIVTTGG

-234 RPTSLT
+234 RPTSLS

-262 DASGSVAGIINIV
+262 DASGSMAGIINIV
-275 LKKNKKNGYNGMV
+275 LKKNKKNGYNGMANV
-288 NAGANRRGGVNLM
+288 GANRRGGTNVM

-311 NLTGTF
+311 NITATLL
-317 VNNIERNESNGYSD
+317 NNMERNESNGYSD
-331 RQATIGGN
+331 RQATIGGIQ
-339 TSSIYQNSD
+339 SSIYQSSVS
-348 NKTKGF
+348 KTNGF
-354 MMFPRFSA
+354 MLFPRFSA
-362 DYAVTNRSTIT
+362 DYAISNRSTLT
-373 MGAFFGGGGQFKPIE
+373 LGAFFGGGGQFKPKE
-388 TLDISSVVNGVK
+388 NLDITSSINGIK
-400 SFSNRYTESLREFHP
+400 SFSNRYTESSREFRP
-415 QGFQLGFKHTYPK
+415 QGFQLGFKHTFPK

-453 YLNNNVVT
+453 YLNNSAIT

-478 IQTDYVKPIK
+478 LQTDYVKPIK

-501 NELANKNDN
+501 NELANKNTN
-510 TLKAVGSDIYKPI
+510 TLKPVGSDVYKEI
-523 PSASINYTST
+523 TSASINYTST
-533 NNVYAAYFSISGKT
+533 NSVYAAYMSVSGKT
-547 TAFSYKIGLRGESSD
+547 TAFSYKIGLRGESSN
-562 YAGELLTTQQK
+562 YTGELLNTKQQ

-610 FFQLIPFVDYSD
+610 FFQIIPFVDYSD

-647 SKGSAT
+647 TKGSAT
-653 FLFSGYYKYTDNL
+653 FLLSGYYKYTDNL

-674 INPISGKLDL
+674 INPISGKMDL
-684 INTFV
+684 INTFI

-695 NYGAEFTYTNKFQNW
+695 NYGAEATYMNKFFNW
-710 WDFTANFN
+710 WDFTANVN
-718 VYNSKIN
+718 IYNSKIN
-725 VSNIESSGAVA
+725 TDNIEGAGATA
-736 DGMWTAFGKVNNN
+736 DGMWTAFGKINNN
-749 FMLPKKWVI
+749 FVLPNKWVI

-817 LAFNDIL
+817 LAFNDIG

-833 FGEGFTQTS
+833 FGDGFTQTS

-855 SIRFG
+855 SVRFG
-860 KFDMSQMK
+860 KFDMSQMMK
-868 RNNNSGADMQQMQ
+868 KNSNNVDMQQMQ
-881 Q
+881 

>member
-1 MYLCDTINS
+1 
-10 IRLMKKFILTTL
+10 MKKFILSLL
-22 VSISAFFAFAQVPG
+22 VSISIFAAFAQVPG

-49 HVYGKVVDED
+49 HVFGKVVDD
-59 GKPVEFASVVLLK
+59 QGKPVEFASVVLLK
-72 TTIDPATKKPKDIL
+72 TVMDPATKKPKDIL
-86 VKAQQAEL
+86 VKAQAAEL

-112 ISFVGFASYEAP
+112 ISFVGFTTYEGA

-139 APDPEMMAKML
+139 APDPEMMAKL
-150 AAFEKDLGN
+150 TAAFEKDLGN
-159 IKLAN
+159 IKLAP
-164 DSKELDAVVVTGTKA
+164 DSKELDAVVVTGTKS

-288 NAGANRRGGVNLM
+288 NVGANRRGGTNVM

-311 NLTGTF
+311 NLTGTLLS
-317 VNNIERNESNGYSD
+317 NMERNESNGYSD
-331 RQATIGGN
+331 RQSTIGGIA
-339 TSSIYQNSD
+339 SSIYQESD

-354 MMFPRFSA
+354 MLFPRFSA
-362 DYAVTNRSTIT
+362 DYALSNRSTLT
-373 MGAFFGGGGQFKPIE
+373 LGAFFGGGGQFKPKENLQI
-388 TLDISSVVNGVK
+388 TSTVNGLK
-400 SFSNRYTESLREFHP
+400 SFSNRYTESLREFKP
-415 QGFQLGFKHTYPK
+415 QGFQFGFKQTFPK

-453 YLNNNVVT
+453 YLNNNAIT

-468 AGDGNNKFIT
+468 AGEGNNKFIT

-488 NEGTIEMGLRAQI
+488 NEGTIEMGLRAQV

-510 TLKAVGSDIYKPI
+510 TLKAVGSDVYKII
-523 PSASINYTST
+523 PSASINYSSS
-533 NNVYAAYFSISGKT
+533 NNVYAAYVSVSGKT
-547 TAFSYKIGLRGESSD
+547 TAFSYKVGLRGESSN
-562 YAGELLTTQQK
+562 YTGELLTTNQK
-573 FSNKYPL
+573 FSNNYPL

-622 SLNITRGNANLVPE
+622 SLNITRGNADLVPE

-647 SKGSAT
+647 TKGSAT

-674 INPISGKLDL
+674 INPISGRLDL
-684 INTFV
+684 INTFI

-695 NYGAEFTYTNKFQNW
+695 NYGAELTYTNKFQNW
-710 WDFTANFN
+710 WDFTANVN

-736 DGMWTAFGKVNNN
+736 DGMWTAFGKINNS
-749 FMLPKKWVI
+749 FVLPKKWVI
-758 QLSGD
+758 QLSAD

-776 GQMGPPGMQA
+776 GQMGPPGMQS
-786 QSSSQGYVEP
+786 QSSSQGYVQP
-796 YYGIDIAIKKTFLKN
+796 YYGIDIAIKKSFLKN

-817 LAFNDIL
+817 LAFNDIG

-855 SIRFG
+855 SVRFG

-868 RNNNSGADMQQMQ
+868 KNNSSNVDMQQMQ
-881 Q
+881 

>member
-1 MYLCDTINS
+1 
-10 IRLMKKFILTTL
+10 MKKFILSLL
-22 VSISAFFAFAQVPG
+22 VSISTFAAFAQVPG

-49 HVYGKVVDED
+49 HVFGKVVDD
-59 GKPVEFASVVLLK
+59 QGKPVEFASVVLLK
-72 TTIDPATKKPKDIL
+72 TVMDPATKKPKDIL
-86 VKAQQAEL
+86 VKAQAAEL

-112 ISFVGFASYEAP
+112 ISFVGFTTYESA

-139 APDPEMMAKML
+139 APDPEMMAKLM

-159 IKLAN
+159 IKLAP
-164 DSKELDAVVVTGTKA
+164 DSKELDAVVVTGTKS

-288 NAGANRRGGVNLM
+288 NVGANRRGGTNVM

-311 NLTGTF
+311 NLTGTLL
-317 VNNIERNESNGYSD
+317 NNIERNEPNGYSD
-331 RQATIGGN
+331 RQSTIGGIA
-339 TSSIYQNSD
+339 SSIYQESD

-354 MMFPRFSA
+354 MLFPRFSA
-362 DYAVTNRSTIT
+362 DYALSNRSTLT
-373 MGAFFGGGGQFKPIE
+373 LGAFFGGGGQFKPKENLQIAS
-388 TLDISSVVNGVK
+388 TVNGLK
-400 SFSNRYTESLREFHP
+400 SFSNRYTESLREFKP
-415 QGFQLGFKHTYPK
+415 QGFQLGFKHTFPK

-453 YLNNNVVT
+453 YLNNNAIT

-468 AGDGNNKFIT
+468 AGEGKNKFIT

-510 TLKAVGSDIYKPI
+510 TLKAVGSDVYKTI
-523 PSASINYTST
+523 PSASINYSSL
-533 NNVYAAYFSISGKT
+533 NNVYAAYVSVSGKT
-547 TAFSYKIGLRGESSD
+547 TAFSYKVGLRGESSN
-562 YAGELLTTQQK
+562 YTGELLTTNQK
-573 FSNKYPL
+573 FSNNYPL

-622 SLNITRGNANLVPE
+622 SLNITRGNADLVPE

-647 SKGSAT
+647 TKGSAT

-674 INPISGKLDL
+674 INPISGRLDL
-684 INTFV
+684 INTFI

-695 NYGAEFTYTNKFQNW
+695 NYGAELTYTNKFQNW
-710 WDFTANFN
+710 WDFTANVN

-758 QLSGD
+758 QLSAD

-786 QSSSQGYVEP
+786 QSSSQGYVQP

-817 LAFNDIL
+817 LAFNDIG

-855 SIRFG
+855 SVRFG

-868 RNNNSGADMQQMQ
+868 KNNSSNVDMQQMQ
-881 Q
+881 

>member
-1 MYLCDTINS
+1 
-10 IRLMKKFILTTL
+10 MKKFILSLL
-22 VSISAFFAFAQVPG
+22 VSISTFYAFAQVPG

-49 HVYGKVVDED
+49 HVFGKVVDD
-59 GKPVEFASVVLLK
+59 QGKPVEFASVVLLK
-72 TTIDPATKKPKDIL
+72 TVMDPATKKPKDIL
-86 VKAQQAEL
+86 VKAQAAEL

-112 ISFVGFASYEAP
+112 ISFVGFTTYEGA

-139 APDPEMMAKML
+139 APDPEMMAKMM

-159 IKLAN
+159 IKLAP
-164 DSKELDAVVVTGTKA
+164 DSKELDAVVVTGTKS

-288 NAGANRRGGVNLM
+288 NVGANRRGGTNVM

-311 NLTGTF
+311 NLTGTLL
-317 VNNIERNESNGYSD
+317 NNMERNESNGYSD
-331 RQATIGGN
+331 RQSTIGGIP
-339 TSSIYQNSD
+339 SSIYQESD

-354 MMFPRFSA
+354 MLFPRFSA
-362 DYAVTNRSTIT
+362 DYALSNRSTLT
-373 MGAFFGGGGQFKPIE
+373 LGAFFGGGGQFKPKE
-388 TLDISSVVNGVK
+388 TLQITSTVNGLK
-400 SFSNRYTESLREFHP
+400 SFSNRYTESVREFKP
-415 QGFQLGFKHTYPK
+415 QGFQFGFKHTFPK

-453 YLNNNVVT
+453 YLNNNAIT

-468 AGDGNNKFIT
+468 AGEGNNKFIT
-478 IQTDYVKPIK
+478 MQTDYVKPIK

-510 TLKAVGSDIYKPI
+510 TLKAVGSDVYKTI
-523 PSASINYTST
+523 PSASINYSSL
-533 NNVYAAYFSISGKT
+533 NNVYAAYVSVSGKT
-547 TAFSYKIGLRGESSD
+547 TAFSYKVGLRGESSN
-562 YAGELLTTQQK
+562 YTGELMTTNQK
-573 FSNKYPL
+573 FSNNYPL

-622 SLNITRGNANLVPE
+622 SLNITRGNADLVPE

-647 SKGSAT
+647 TKGSAT

-674 INPISGKLDL
+674 INPISGRLDL
-684 INTFV
+684 INTFI

-695 NYGAEFTYTNKFQNW
+695 NYGAELTYTNKFQNW
-710 WDFTANFN
+710 WDFTANVN

-736 DGMWTAFGKVNNN
+736 DGMWTAFGKINNS
-749 FMLPKKWVI
+749 FVLPKKWVI
-758 QLSGD
+758 QLSAD

-776 GQMGPPGMQA
+776 GQMGPPGMQS
-786 QSSSQGYVEP
+786 QSSSQGYVQP
-796 YYGIDIAIKKTFLKN
+796 YYGIDIAIKKSFLKN

-817 LAFNDIL
+817 LAFNDIG

-855 SIRFG
+855 SVRFG

-868 RNNNSGADMQQMQ
+868 KNNSSNVDMQQMQ
-881 Q
+881 

>member
-1 MYLCDTINS
+1 
-10 IRLMKKFILTTL
+10 MKKFILSL
-22 VSISAFFAFAQVPG
+22 FVSISTFAAFAQVPG

-49 HVYGKVVDED
+49 HVFGKVVDD
-59 GKPVEFASVVLLK
+59 QGKPVEFASVVLLK
-72 TTIDPATKKPKDIL
+72 TVMDPATKKPKDIL
-86 VKAQQAEL
+86 VKAQAAEL

-112 ISFVGFASYEAP
+112 ISFVGFTTYEGAI
-124 VAFAMPPMGGMKPGQ
+124 AFAMPPMGGMKPGQ
-139 APDPEMMAKML
+139 APDPEMMAKLM

-159 IKLAN
+159 IKLAP
-164 DSKELDAVVVTGTKA
+164 DSKELDAVVVTGTKS

-288 NAGANRRGGVNLM
+288 NVGANRRGGTNVM

-311 NLTGTF
+311 NLTGTLL
-317 VNNIERNESNGYSD
+317 NNMERNESNGYSD
-331 RQATIGGN
+331 RQSTIGGIA
-339 TSSIYQNSD
+339 SSIYQESD

-354 MMFPRFSA
+354 MLFPRFSA
-362 DYAVTNRSTIT
+362 DYALSNRSTLT
-373 MGAFFGGGGQFKPIE
+373 LGAFFGGGGQFKPKENLQI
-388 TLDISSVVNGVK
+388 TSTINGIK
-400 SFSNRYTESLREFHP
+400 SFSNRYTESLREFKP
-415 QGFQLGFKHTYPK
+415 QGFQLGFKHTFPK

-453 YLNNNVVT
+453 YLNNNAIT

-468 AGDGNNKFIT
+468 AGEGNNKFIT

-488 NEGTIEMGLRAQI
+488 NEGSIEMGLRAQI

-510 TLKAVGSDIYKPI
+510 TLKAVGSDVYKTI
-523 PSASINYTST
+523 PSASINYSSL
-533 NNVYAAYFSISGKT
+533 NNVYAAYLSVSGKT
-547 TAFSYKIGLRGESSD
+547 TAFSYKVGLRGESSN
-562 YAGELLTTQQK
+562 YTGELLTTNQK

-597 LQLSVTRRVNRPN
+597 LQLSITRRVNRPN

-622 SLNITRGNANLVPE
+622 SLNITRGNADLVPE

-647 SKGSAT
+647 TKGSAT

-674 INPISGKLDL
+674 INPISGRLDL
-684 INTFV
+684 INTFI

-695 NYGAEFTYTNKFQNW
+695 NYGAELTYTNKFQNW
-710 WDFTANFN
+710 WDFTANVN

-758 QLSGD
+758 QLSAD

-786 QSSSQGYVEP
+786 QSSSQGYVQP

-817 LAFNDIL
+817 LAFNDIG

-855 SIRFG
+855 SVRFG

-868 RNNNSGADMQQMQ
+868 KNNSSNVDMQQMQ
-881 Q
+881 